1 MWKRCNIDS
10 HVFRRFICITRI
22 SPVNMNSTY
31 HKTIRMGFIAL
42 VIAALALVGFCGDR
56 AESSAAEDS
65 VKAAGSSM
73 AASAGTCPENPS
85 ALIGTWIKT
94 SPVSTQTNTFTSCEA
109 SVSKSNGCSATFSYE
124 VSGRVLTN
132 TLLTARPSRCG
143 TVGAVSRHTYS
154 ISGNTLTIGST
165 VFTRQ

>member
-1 MWKRCNIDS
+1 MD
-10 HVFRRFICITRI
+10 
-22 SPVNMNSTY
+22 MNSAY
-31 HKTIRMGFIAL
+31 HKATQQGFIAL
-42 VIAALALVGFCGDR
+42 VVVALVLIGLTGNGV
-56 AESSAAEDS
+56 ESNATADAGKAPDDS
-65 VKAAGSSM
+65 DNMLGSV
-73 AASAGTCPENPS
+73 GPCPGNPS

-94 SPVSTQTNTFTSCEA
+94 SPISTQTNTFTSCEA

-124 VSGRVLTN
+124 VSGGVLTN
-132 TLLTARPSRCG
+132 TLLTAKPSRCG

>member
-1 MWKRCNIDS
+1 
-10 HVFRRFICITRI
+10 
-22 SPVNMNSTY
+22 MNVHSAH
-31 HKTIRMGFIAL
+31 HKAIQMGFIAL
-42 VIAALALVGFCGDR
+42 VISALALVGLCDHS
-56 AESSAAEDS
+56 AESSAAEDA
-65 VKAAGSSM
+65 VKAAGGSM
-73 AASAGTCPENPS
+73 LASAGTCPENPS

-124 VSGRVLTN
+124 VSGGILTN

-165 VFTRQ
+165 VFKRQ